1 MNRYLALQKIVE
13 LGSFTR
19 AAEAL
24 GYTQS
29 AMSQM
34 IASLEEELSIKLL
47 IRSRTGARLT
57 LEGAELYPYVERLV
71 YQYWAA
77 LEKANEIKGLETGV
91 VRMGTLASISVH
103 WLPGLLR
110 DFQARYPPAW
120 SSCSSAKNFKKKFEN
135 RSCIFW
141 RSVVTYIS

>member
-1 MNRYLALQKIVE
+1 MISLEKVTDSVNRYLALQKIVE

-47 IRSRTGARLT
+47 IRSRTGARLM
-57 LEGAELYPYVERLV
+57 LEG
-71 YQYWAA
+71 Q
-77 LEKANEIKGLETGV
+77 
-91 VRMGTLASISVH
+91 
-103 WLPGLLR
+103 
-110 DFQARYPPAW
+110 
-120 SSCSSAKNFKKKFEN
+120 SC
-135 RSCIFW
+135 
-141 RSVVTYIS
+141 YH

>member
-1 MNRYLALQKIVE
+1 MNRYLALHKIVE

-34 IASLEEELSIKLL
+34 IASLEDELSIKLL

-57 LEGAELYPYVERLV
+57 LEGTELYPYVEQLV
-71 YQYWAA
+71 YQYGAIW
-77 LEKANEIKGLETGV
+77 EKAGEIKGLETGV
-91 VRMGTLASISVH
+91 IRMGTLSSISTH
-103 WLPGLLR
+103 WLPELLR
-110 DFQARYPPAW
+110 DFQVRYP
-120 SSCSSAKNFKKKFEN
+120 
-135 RSCIFW
+135 
-141 RSVVTYIS
+141 SVEFVIHQGDYTSIQE